1 MNIDTYKNEW
11 FGNVRPD
18 LLSGLVVALA
28 LIPEAIAFS
37 IIAGVNPEVGL
48 YASFVIAV
56 VTAFVGGRPGM
67 ISAATGAMA
76 LLMVDLVKDHGLQ
89 YLFAATILTGLVQIV
104 FGWLKLARY
113 LKFVPRSV
121 MTGFVNALA
130 ILIFMAQLP
139 QIIGATWE
147 TYAMLAAGLAIIYL
161 LPRVFKAI
169 PSALVAIVVLTA
181 VSIFTGANVKTVGDM
196 GTLPTAFPPL
206 LIPQIP
212 LTLETLQIILPISIT
227 MAFVGLLESLL
238 TAQLID
244 DRTDTTSDKNRESSG
259 QGVANILTGFF
270 GGMAGCAMIGQSMI
284 NIGNGGRGR
293 LSTFT
298 AGAFLLVL
306 ILVLQPLLVR
316 IPMAALVA
324 VMVVVSVGT
333 FDWSSLRTIT
343 VFPKSE
349 TTVMLVTVA
358 VTIFTHDLSKGVLAG
373 VILSAIFFARKVSKL
388 SSVTNALSTD
398 GTTRTYV
405 VHGQLFFVSTHDFVA
420 GFDFSERPER
430 IVIDLTHSHLWDGS
444 AIGALD
450 KVVLKFRRAGVN
462 VDVIGMNEASATLID
477 RIAVHDKPDAL
488 ERATSHG

>member
-1 MNIDTYKNEW
+1 
-11 FGNVRPD
+11 
-18 LLSGLVVALA
+18 
-28 LIPEAIAFS
+28 
-37 IIAGVNPEVGL
+37 
-48 YASFVIAV
+48 
-56 VTAFVGGRPGM
+56 
-67 ISAATGAMA
+67 
-76 LLMVDLVKDHGLQ
+76 
-89 YLFAATILTGLVQIV
+89 
-104 FGWLKLARY
+104 
-113 LKFVPRSV
+113 
-121 MTGFVNALA
+121 
-130 ILIFMAQLP
+130 LP
-139 QIIGATWE
+139 QIIGASWE

-181 VSIFTGANVKTVGDM
+181 ISIFTGANVKTVGDM
-196 GTLPTAFPPL
+196 GTLPTVFPPFAL
-206 LIPQIP
+206 PQIP
-212 LTLETLQIILPISIT
+212 LTLEALQIILPISIT

-306 ILVLQPLLVR
+306 ILLLQPLLVR

-343 VFPKSE
+343 VFPKGESI
-349 TTVMLVTVA
+349 VMLVTVA
-358 VTIFTHDLSKGVLAG
+358 VTVFTHDLSKGVLAG

-388 SSVTNALSTD
+388 SSVTNTLSAD
-398 GTTRTYV
+398 GTTRTYL

-420 GFDFSERPER
+420 GFDFIERPER
-430 IVIDLTHSHLWDGS
+430 IVIDLTHSHIWDGS

-450 KVVLKFRRAGVN
+450 KVVLNFRRAGVN
-462 VDVIGMNEASATLID
+462 VDVVGMNESSATLID
-477 RIAVHDKPDAL
+477 RIAVYDKADAL
-488 ERATSHG
+488 ERAASH